1 MKISCLGYDT
11 IDWKFITGVLEEHD
25 ASFLRVVQEEIG
37 NKLPVN
43 TMFQK
48 TAVFINN
55 AVKTSHHTNY
65 MFSRLFLDFCSLMT
79 RTEMVLKMLPF
90 RDLIWL
96 LTQEYFIQ
104 KLFSHAPFYVVGCV
118 VLVMRGLDKNIH

>member
-65 MFSRLFLDFCSLMT
+65 MFSRLSLDFCSLMT
-79 RTEMVLKMLPF
+79 RTDGPQNVAIQRP
-90 RDLIWL
+90 DLAANPGIFYSETIFTCSILCCWL
-96 LTQEYFIQ
+96 CCSCHERL
-104 KLFSHAPFYVVGCV
+104 G
-118 VLVMRGLDKNIH
+118 